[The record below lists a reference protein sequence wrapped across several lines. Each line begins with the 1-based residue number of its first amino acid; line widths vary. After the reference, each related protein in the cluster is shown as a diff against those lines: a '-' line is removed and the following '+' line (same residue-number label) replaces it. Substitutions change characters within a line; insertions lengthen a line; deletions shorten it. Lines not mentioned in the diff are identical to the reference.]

1 MESAEDERGRYSA
14 GYWLGYVHEEDTPGQ
29 RKNDLE
35 GLEVLNWV
43 LGIQIAVGI
52 VSVPIS
58 QPGKSQDSCG
68 GGRIRVLSQPWG
80 IISPKLSTTPHP
92 PKIS

>member
-1 MESAEDERGRYSA
+1 MESTEDKRGRYSA
-14 GYWLGYVHEEDTPGQ
+14 GYWLGYVHGEDTPGQ
-29 RKNDLE
+29 RKNDLK

-68 GGRIRVLSQPWG
+68 ALGGGHVKGLVSAIRNN
-80 IISPKLSTTPHP
+80 
-92 PKIS
+92 